1 MSSLKRPARTPDTS
15 TRSSPNL
22 LRILVVCRDR
32 DMVSL
37 LGVAATLVACATAA
51 PGDQVQSPST
61 SYNNVSA
68 TAWHAM
74 PLCKGHKI
82 EDATIDE
89 LQGFMANGSLTSVQ
103 LVTCYMHRYYQTNQY
118 IK

>member
-1 MSSLKRPARTPDTS
+1 M
-15 TRSSPNL
+15 
-22 LRILVVCRDR
+22 VVCLDR
-32 DMVSL
+32 NMVSV

-51 PGDQVQSPST
+51 PGNYAQSPST

-74 PLCKGHKI
+74 PLCKGYKI
-82 EDATIDE
+82 EDATVDD
-89 LQGFMANGSLTSVQ
+89 LQDFMANGNLTTVQ
-103 LVTCYMHRYYQTNQY
+103 LVTCYMQRYYQTNQY

>member
-1 MSSLKRPARTPDTS
+1 M
-15 TRSSPNL
+15 
-22 LRILVVCRDR
+22 VVGRKH

-51 PGDQVQSPST
+51 PGDYAQSPAT

-89 LQGFMANGSLTSVQ
+89 LQEFMTSGNLTTVQ
-103 LVTCYMHRYYQTNQY
+103 LVTCYIQRYYQTNQY

>member
-1 MSSLKRPARTPDTS
+1 MV
-15 TRSSPNL
+15 N
-22 LRILVVCRDR
+22 CRDR

-37 LGVAATLVACATAA
+37 LGIAATLVVCTAAA
-51 PGDQVQSPST
+51 PGDYTESPAT

-68 TAWHAM
+68 SAWHAM

-89 LQGFMANGSLTSVQ
+89 LQEFMTKENLTTVQ
-103 LVTCYMHRYYQTNQY
+103 LVTCYIQRYYQTNQY

>member
-1 MSSLKRPARTPDTS
+1 MV
-15 TRSSPNL
+15 N
-22 LRILVVCRDR
+22 CRHR
-32 DMVSL
+32 NMVSL
-37 LGVAATLVACATAA
+37 LGIAATLAVCATAA
-51 PGDQVQSPST
+51 PERYTESPAT

-68 TAWHAM
+68 SAWHAM

-89 LQGFMANGSLTSVQ
+89 LQEFMTTGNLTTVQ
-103 LVTCYMHRYYQTNQY
+103 LVTCYIQRYYQTNQY